1 MLKKRRLT
9 GAVTAF
15 AVAVGLFLF
24 GVVDAVPVQA
34 AAPATLF
41 GTSASA
47 VSSGLRYC
55 LSRAGLAVQELCQ
68 WPSQWSALLQR
79 HPEHRHTHRIS
90 VVRLHS
96 DSHRD
101 LLGRITIRMAN
112 RKFRQTDQHRFW
124 ADLYGLIPS
133 N

>member
-41 GTSASA
+41 GTSAPA
-47 VSSGLRYC
+47 VSSASDTASVELGLQFKSSVNGQVNGLRFYKGTQNTGTHT
-55 LSRAGLAVQELCQ
+55 GL
-68 WPSQWSALLQR
+68 
-79 HPEHRHTHRIS
+79 S

-112 RKFRQTDQHRFW
+112 GQFRQTDQHRFW